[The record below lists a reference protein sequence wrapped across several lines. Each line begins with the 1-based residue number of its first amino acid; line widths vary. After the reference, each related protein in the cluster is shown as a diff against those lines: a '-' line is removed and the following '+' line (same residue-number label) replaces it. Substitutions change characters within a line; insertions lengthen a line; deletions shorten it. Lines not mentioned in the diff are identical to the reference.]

1 MKNYKFNP
9 NKGDLSKLDSNE
21 LLKTLNETISLLKDI
36 DGFDMQDINSK
47 QAEFKSVKWKSKT
60 HQLEKKIE
68 KQLKGFLEEDKEDLD
83 TKK

>member
-36 DGFDMQDINSK
+36 NEAFLFLDETDKENVNLKKIHRK
-47 QAEFKSVKWKSKT
+47 AKLIKEK
-60 HQLEKKIE
+60 LEKKYS
-68 KQLKGFLEEDKEDLD
+68 KNLD
-83 TKK
+83 VKK